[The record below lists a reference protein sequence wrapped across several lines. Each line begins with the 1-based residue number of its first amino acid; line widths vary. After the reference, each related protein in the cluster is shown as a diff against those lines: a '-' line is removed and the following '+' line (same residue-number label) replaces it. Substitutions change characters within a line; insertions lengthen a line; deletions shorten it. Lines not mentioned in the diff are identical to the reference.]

1 MNAIYKSF
9 TCLLVCLLSAAGLS
23 SCLWTQVRTHT
34 LTDAIGK
41 QVYAECTRQSSVN
54 IYRRNGVYYVQ
65 HVFYKVPA
73 RGMLCTRSILRK
85 GGCTD
90 HIYLNLSDK
99 PEYREGMETCCV
111 YVAWPK
117 DVMSRLL
124 PGRSHKEAPPGERV
138 LPQSCFEGSQ
148 PVAVISGSRRW
159 AYLHELSKEVP
170 PAERSAVNYA
180 LMPLTGALYVSD
192 AALSVVV
199 TTAGWV
205 GFNLP
210 LFTLGPLYC
219 WIVK

>member
-1 MNAIYKSF
+1 MKSKYRIII
-9 TCLLVCLLSAAGLS
+9 CLLVSLLSAVGLS

-41 QVYAECTRQSSVN
+41 QVYEECTRQNPVS

-73 RGMLCTRSILRK
+73 RGVLCTRSILRK

-90 HIYLNLSDK
+90 HIYLSGK
-99 PEYREGMETCCV
+99 PEYREGMETYCV
-111 YVAWPK
+111 YIAWPK
-117 DVMSRLL
+117 EVMSGLL
-124 PGRSHKEAPPGERV
+124 PGRTYKEAASGECA
-138 LPQSCFEGSQ
+138 LPQSCFTGCQ
-148 PVAVISGSRRW
+148 PVAVITDSRKLE
-159 AYLHELSKEVP
+159 YLPRLSKEASS
-170 PAERSAVNYA
+170 AERSVANYA

-192 AALSVVV
+192 AALSVMV

-210 LFTLGPLYC
+210 LVTLGTLYC